1 MADPA
6 ETTAPRRAGTVRY
19 VSRRGPDFT
28 RHIRTQV
35 EQFGY
40 GVELEYFGLEDPVQA
55 DEVRRGL
62 RRAGRKLGVAV
73 KAFTAD
79 CGGCKNGG
87 RECRHHVRFTSYD
100 LEDAREYMAAKAAAL
115 QWGGP
120 R

>member
-1 MADPA
+1 MSAEDPI
-6 ETTAPRRAGTVRY
+6 RY

-28 RHIRTQV
+28 RHIRSQV

-62 RRAGRKLGVAV
+62 RRAGKKLGVAV
-73 KAFTAD
+73 KAYTAW
-79 CGGCKNGG
+79 CGGCRHGG
-87 RECRHHVRFTSYD
+87 PACRQHVMFTTYD
-100 LEDAREYMAAKAAAL
+100 LEAARQYMAAKSAAL